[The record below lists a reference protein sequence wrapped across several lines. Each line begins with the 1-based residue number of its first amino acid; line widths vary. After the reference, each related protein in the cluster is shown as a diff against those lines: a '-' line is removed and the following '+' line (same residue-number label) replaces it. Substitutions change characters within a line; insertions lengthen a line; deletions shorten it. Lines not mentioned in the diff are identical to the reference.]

1 MSRTGIQKIGCALL
15 AALMSMPLLA
25 ADPTEG
31 RRVYNEQ
38 CAYCHG
44 DDGSGELPGTPN
56 FQRGDQLMQADQS
69 LFAMISQGRGSMP
82 SFEGLL
88 DEQEILD
95 VIAYLRTF
103 MGQY

>member
-1 MSRTGIQKIGCALL
+1 MSRTGLKRVACGLLMALV
-15 AALMSMPLLA
+15 ATPLMA
-25 ADPTEG
+25 ADPNAG
-31 RRVYNEQ
+31 RQVYKEQ

-44 DDGSGELPGTPN
+44 DNGNGDLPGMPN
-56 FQRGDQLMQADQS
+56 FQQGEGLMQADQS
-69 LFAMISQGRGSMP
+69 LFASISQGRGSMP